1 MLADQAPTQVLLKYS
16 DYATV
21 FSSKLAMKLLESMG
35 INKYAIKLVK
45 GKQPLNGPIYSLGP
59 VKL

>member
-16 DYATV
+16 IV

-45 GKQPLNGPIYSLGP
+45 GQSI
-59 VKL
+59 V

>member
-16 DYATV
+16 DYAIV

-45 GKQPLNGPIYSLGP
+45 GKQPL
-59 VKL
+59 